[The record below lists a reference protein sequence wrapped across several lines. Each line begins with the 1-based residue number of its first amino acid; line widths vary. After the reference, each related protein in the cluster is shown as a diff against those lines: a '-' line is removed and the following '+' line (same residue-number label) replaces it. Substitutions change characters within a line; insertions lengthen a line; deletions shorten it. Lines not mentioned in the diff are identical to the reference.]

1 MRSSQERYEEVLE
14 RENEQLRAEN
24 LMLKAELRDRLAMAA
39 MNDPYLAE
47 LDGPP
52 EAVAKH
58 VYAVADAMLKEREQ

>member
-1 MRSSQERYEEVLE
+1 
-14 RENEQLRAEN
+14 
-24 LMLKAELRDRLAMAA
+24 MLKAELRDRLAMAA